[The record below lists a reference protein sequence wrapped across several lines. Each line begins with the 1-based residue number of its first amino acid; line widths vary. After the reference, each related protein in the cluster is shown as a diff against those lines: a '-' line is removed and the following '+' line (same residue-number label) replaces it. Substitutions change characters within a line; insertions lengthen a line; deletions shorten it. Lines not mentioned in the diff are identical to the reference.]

1 METIVNL
8 YSAKKGELNKFLS
21 SFFNT
26 EMEISDKLSW
36 QKSYSNP
43 IEVTDLIGV
52 YVDNCDNYSINLWL
66 CLDHNVYINVSEKN
80 ADALIRYIYE
90 RYPS

>member
-8 YSAKKGELNKFLS
+8 YSTKKGELNRFLS

-26 EMEISDKLSW
+26 EMEIYNKLSW
-36 QKSYSNP
+36 QKGYNNP

-52 YVDNCDNYSINLWL
+52 YIDNCDNYSINLWV
-66 CLDHNVYINVSEKN
+66 CLDNNVYINVSEKN

>member
-8 YSAKKGELNKFLS
+8 YSKKEGELNRFLS

-36 QKSYSNP
+36 QKKYNNP
-43 IEVTDLIGV
+43 VDVTDLVGV
-52 YVDNCDNYSINLWL
+52 YIDNRDNYSISLWV
-66 CLDHNVYINVSEKN
+66 CLDYNVYINVSEEN
-80 ADALIRYIYE
+80 ANALIKYIYE
-90 RYPS
+90 RYPY

>member
-8 YSAKKGELNKFLS
+8 YSKREGELNKFLS

-26 EMEISDKLSW
+26 EMEIPYALTW
-36 QKSYSNP
+36 QKKYYNP
-43 IEVTDLIGV
+43 VDVTDIVGV
-52 YVDNCDNYSINLWL
+52 YVDNRDNYSISLWV
-66 CLDHNVYINVSEKN
+66 CLDYNVYINVSEKN
-80 ADALIRYIYE
+80 ADALIKYIYE